1 MADANQTRR
10 LNLVFAARGDND
22 VDKTISKM
30 QASLASLQK
39 EVKKTNDASK
49 DSVAITEEQINAW
62 NAFNS
67 SLEGWEQIIKK
78 NTSGIAKL
86 GGAINGLIGSFG
98 PWGAAI
104 AGIIALWDKLKEAW
118 DWFSSDDAKDAYD
131 LHIEGAKDYASQ
143 LDILIQKNGD
153 LSQASLKRMMTENEA
168 NKAIREEFN
177 ASIEKI
183 DELNNRQKVLQEQ
196 IEKNNSVLAKSIV
209 EGNEWTHQAIVAR
222 SEIENLTKEFKNN
235 ETALA
240 ALNAQYEQYIE
251 DQKRAKE
258 QAEELEQQEFVRN
271 RQIEAQREA
280 EEKYFKEIEEKKE
293 KAKKAQA
300 QYEADLNSFSQYQ
313 KALIDKTFAATNKSA
328 LDALDRQVAYE
339 IAKATDTIKNEELRQ
354 DAIKAIQ
361 QKAALDR
368 IELTKKEQEEKEAIL
383 AKTVKRERLINE
395 DEDVEAFSKEVDR
408 IEQETQKKLDELKNR
423 RVELIKVL
431 GEEEAK
437 ASQEWQILEENE
449 TNVMQNKVFQYEK
462 AQQKLTDAQK
472 KRAEESKKILG
483 KDKKEWEEWYKK
495 VELAD
500 KIVGNSMTSL
510 SKIMEMSGVSSQKVQ
525 IVEMTASMIQAGS
538 DALKDTARAIE
549 AFASGDF
556 ARGAGFTS
564 AAIAQ
569 GTAAASYAKGIADL
583 GGSSKESVNTSEAI
597 AEATQAQSFSSS
609 YSDLL
614 SSGNSNQN
622 NTSGDITINLDF
634 SSMGSFGA
642 AIVEAINAETINP
655 SPLKINRRMV
665 M

>member
-22 VDKTISKM
+22 VDKTINKM

-39 EVKKTNDASK
+39 EVKKTNDVSK
-49 DSVAITEEQINAW
+49 DTVTITEEQTNAW
-62 NAFNS
+62 QRFNTA
-67 SLEGWEQIIKK
+67 LEGWEQKIKG
-78 NTSGIAKL
+78 NTEGVAKL
-86 GGAINGLIGSFG
+86 GGAINGLVGSFG
-98 PWGAAI
+98 PWAAAI
-104 AGIIALWDKLKEAW
+104 SAVILLWDQLKAAW
-118 DWFSSDDAKDAYD
+118 EWFNSDETKNAYEI
-131 LHIEGAKDYASQ
+131 HIEGARDYASQ
-143 LDILIQKNGD
+143 LDVLIQKNSD

-168 NKAIREEFN
+168 NKAIRDEFN

-183 DELNNRQKVLQEQ
+183 DELNDRQKTLQAQ
-196 IEKNNSVLAKSIV
+196 IEKDQKSLAQLIV
-209 EGNEWTHQAIVAR
+209 EGNEASGLAFTLRA
-222 SEIENLTKEFKNN
+222 EIKNLSDEFKDN
-235 ETALA
+235 EAALI
-240 ALNAQYEQYIE
+240 ALNAQYDQYIE

-280 EEKYFKEIEEKKE
+280 EERYFKEIEEKKE
-293 KAKKAQA
+293 KARKAQA
-300 QYEADLNSFSQYQ
+300 QYESDLNAFSQYQ
-313 KALIDKTFAATNKSA
+313 KALIDKTFEATNKSA

-339 IAKATDTIKNEELRQ
+339 IAKATDTIQNEELRQ
-354 DAIKAIQ
+354 DAIKTIQ

-383 AKTVKRERLINE
+383 SKTVKRERLIGE
-395 DEDVEAFSKEVDR
+395 DEDVDAFAKEIDRVD
-408 IEQETQKKLDELKNR
+408 QETQKKLDELKNR
-423 RVELIKVL
+423 RIELIRVL

-449 TNVMQNKVFQYEK
+449 TIVMQNKVSQYEK

-483 KDKKEWEEWYKK
+483 KDKKEWESWYKK
-495 VELAD
+495 VESAD
-500 KIVGNSMTSL
+500 KIVGNSTTAL
-510 SKIMEMSGVSSQKVQ
+510 SKIMEMAGVSSQKVQ

-556 ARGAGFTS
+556 ARGAGYTS
-564 AAIAQ
+564 AAVAQ
-569 GTAAASYAKGIADL
+569 GVAAASYAKGIADL
-583 GGSSKESVNTSEAI
+583 GGSSKETVNTSEAI
-597 AEATQAQSFSSS
+597 AEATQAQSLSSS

>member
-30 QASLASLQK
+30 QASLSSLQK
-39 EVKKTNDASK
+39 EIKKTNDVSK
-49 DSVAITEEQINAW
+49 DGVDVTGEQINAW
-62 NAFNS
+62 QKFNS
-67 SLEGWEQIIKK
+67 ALEGWEKNIKG
-78 NTSGIAKL
+78 NTEGIAKL

-98 PWGAAI
+98 PWAAAI
-104 AGIIALWDKLKEAW
+104 SAVILLWDKLKEAW
-118 DWFSSDDAKDAYD
+118 EWFNSDEAKDAYD

-183 DELNNRQKVLQEQ
+183 DELNTRQKTLQEQ
-196 IEKNNSVLAKSIV
+196 IEKDQRSLAQLIG
-209 EGNEWTHQAIVAR
+209 EGNGASGLAYKLR
-222 SEIENLTKEFKNN
+222 ANIEDLSKEFKNN
-235 ETALA
+235 EAALS

-300 QYEADLNSFSQYQ
+300 QYEADLNAFSQYQ
-313 KALIDKTFAATNKSA
+313 KSLIDKTFEATNKSA

-354 DAIKAIQ
+354 DAINAIQ

-368 IELTKKEQEEKEAIL
+368 IALTKKEQEEKEAIL
-383 AKTVKRERLINE
+383 AKTVKRERRINE
-395 DEDVEAFSKEVDR
+395 DEDVESFAKEIDRVD
-408 IEQETQKKLDELKNR
+408 QETQKKLDELKNR
-423 RVELIKVL
+423 RLDLIKVL

-449 TNVMQNKVFQYEK
+449 TVILANKVFQYEK

-483 KDKKEWEEWYKK
+483 KDRKEWEEWYKK
-495 VELAD
+495 VEFAD
-500 KIVGNSMTSL
+500 KIVGNSITSL
-510 SKIMEMSGVSSQKVQ
+510 SRIMEMAGVSSQKVQ

-549 AFASGDF
+549 AFAAGDF
-556 ARGAGFTS
+556 VRGAGFAS

-583 GGSSKESVNTSEAI
+583 GGSSNESVNTSEAI

-614 SSGNSNQN
+614 SSGNSNQSN
-622 NTSGDITINLDF
+622 ASGDITINLDF